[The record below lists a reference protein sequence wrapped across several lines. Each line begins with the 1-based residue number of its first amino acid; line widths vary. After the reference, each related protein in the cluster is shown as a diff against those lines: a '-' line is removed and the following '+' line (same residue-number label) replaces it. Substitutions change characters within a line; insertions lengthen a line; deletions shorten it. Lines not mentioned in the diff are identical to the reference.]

1 MARRPASEPRTITID
16 RAAVSWELA
25 LRAERKSD
33 KTLYSYL
40 LSVRLLRE
48 YLQRHDLPVTVD
60 VSRDAIRGF
69 LDEQGTPRVITD
81 SLGRTHKGGS
91 PATAAVRHKSLRV
104 FFGFV
109 VAEGEL
115 DRSPMDGMSG
125 VEVKIAPVP
134 VVNDETLTKL
144 LKVRDGKSLAD
155 RRCTALLRVF
165 LDTGCRLAEVTGLR
179 QGDVDLP
186 LRRLTVLGKGG
197 HVRTVAISPKTARAL
212 DQYLKALTREQPARI
227 GDDRHLW
234 VGRQGP
240 LTTSG
245 ITDALHSMC
254 HDAGVP
260 KLHWHQLRHTAAH
273 QAAKAGLGDSDMMR
287 HFGWR
292 SREMVTRYG
301 ASAADERAQEAVER
315 LALGDRV

>member
-1 MARRPASEPRTITID
+1 M
-16 RAAVSWELA
+16 AVSWELA
-25 LRAERKSD
+25 LRSERKSQA
-33 KTLYSYL
+33 TLDSYL
-40 LSVRLLRE
+40 LSLRLLRE
-48 YLQRHDLPVTVD
+48 YLAAHGRPTTVD
-60 VSRDAIRGF
+60 VSRDDLRGF
-69 LDEQGTPRVITD
+69 IDEQSRRRTITD
-81 SLGRTHKGGS
+81 SLGREHKAGS
-91 PATAAVRHKSLRV
+91 AATAAIRYKSLRV
-104 FFGFV
+104 FFKFA

-115 DRSPMDGMSG
+115 DASPMANMAAPA
-125 VEVKIAPVP
+125 VKVDPVP
-134 VVNDETLTKL
+134 VVTDDTLTAL

-179 QGDVDLP
+179 QGDVDLR

-197 HVRTVAISPKTARAL
+197 HVRTVAIAPKTARAL
-212 DQYLKALTREQPARI
+212 DQYLKELDRERPERI
-227 GDDRHLW
+227 SDDEPLW
-234 VGRQGP
+234 IGRQGA

-254 HDAGVP
+254 DDAGVP